1 MQAKALESG
10 RESGNVKLASRG
22 LRAFPEELWCWDAPA
37 GANWWQVCAIVKLD
51 LSHNELTD
59 VPEKVGILSVDAVF
73 VRILSTYVQITTL
86 ADLQA
91 LNISYNKVSSIHPAT
106 FTISK
111 LARLNAAHNCIVAL
125 PAALCDATE
134 TIEVRTPSG
143 SILHE

>member
-59 VPEKVGILSVDAVF
+59 VPEKVGISPSMLSSRAHPVD
-73 VRILSTYVQITTL
+73 LC
-86 ADLQA
+86 AD
-91 LNISYNKVSSIHPAT
+91 HH
-106 FTISK
+106 
-111 LARLNAAHNCIVAL
+111 AR
-125 PAALCDATE
+125 
-134 TIEVRTPSG
+134 
-143 SILHE
+143 

>member
-59 VPEKVGILSVDAVF
+59 VPEKVGISVDAVF
-73 VRILSTYVQITTL
+73 VSRILSTYVQITTL

>member
-37 GANWWQVCAIVKLD
+37 GANWWQVCAIVQLD
-51 LSHNELTD
+51 LSHNELT
-59 VPEKVGILSVDAVF
+59 GA
-73 VRILSTYVQITTL
+73 RILSTDVQITTL

>member
-59 VPEKVGILSVDAVF
+59 VPEKVGISVDAVF
-73 VRILSTYVQITTL
+73 VRASCRPMCRSPRSLTYKLST
-86 ADLQA
+86 
-91 LNISYNKVSSIHPAT
+91 SR
-106 FTISK
+106 TIK
-111 LARLNAAHNCIVAL
+111 
-125 PAALCDATE
+125 
-134 TIEVRTPSG
+134 
-143 SILHE
+143 